1 MNNNFKKDLA
11 DGQKGEAAV
20 KHFVETTLEIPFFKY
35 NDTKAFDIMFQS
47 VGEEPVFFEVKTD
60 MFEKDWN
67 KGGTGNMAI
76 EYKCRGKPS
85 GIRTTLAGWFAYY
98 FPNIT
103 ENHLW
108 IIRMDKLKELI
119 KDNKFK
125 AVDAGEPD
133 EKTGKK
139 VSRCYLIPRFDF
151 RGYFSVF
158 TFDGNR
164 WLPSLD

>member
-1 MNNNFKKDLA
+1 MNNNFEDDLE
-11 DGQKGEAAV
+11 DGQMGERAV
-20 KHFVETTLEIPFFKY
+20 RHFVETQWNKKFITY
-35 NDTKAFDIMFQS
+35 GDTSAFDIMFQNNRQN
-47 VGEEPVFFEVKTD
+47 PVFFEVKTD

-98 FPNIT
+98 FPNIRK
-103 ENHLW
+103 NHLW
-108 IIRMDKLKELI
+108 IIRMDKLKKLI
-119 KDNKFK
+119 KDNKFST
-125 AVDAGEPD
+125 VDAGEPD